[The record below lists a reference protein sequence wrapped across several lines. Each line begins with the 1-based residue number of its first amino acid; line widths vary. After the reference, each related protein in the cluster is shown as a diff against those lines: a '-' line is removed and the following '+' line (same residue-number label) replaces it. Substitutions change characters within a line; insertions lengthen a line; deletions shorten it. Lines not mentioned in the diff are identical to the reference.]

1 MKQFLMNARL
11 ENLEASAETK
21 TKVEI
26 CKKFIERKY
35 LKNFEEEQQRK
46 EYYSTI
52 VSRMQQLGLSEED
65 RLVVQNH
72 LIESEMTHL
81 RQKRVKET
89 IAEYRTLSVI
99 GKGAFG
105 EVRLCRHIETGELV
119 AIKQMIKSDMY
130 KKNQLAHI
138 RAERDILAS
147 SDGLWIVEL
156 KSSFTDDRYLYLVME
171 YLPGGDLMNLLIEKD
186 VFTEDQARFYIAEM
200 LLSIE
205 SVHNLK
211 YIHRD
216 LKPDNVLIDR
226 QGHLKLTDFGL
237 CKQYSRDEIGSGL
250 AGQILDEVAGSTK
263 EGRLNHH
270 KQRNVRLI
278 EGVFDGGDCRLHRP
292 GSVRKGRVH

>member
-1 MKQFLMNARL
+1 M
-11 ENLEASAETK
+11 
-21 TKVEI
+21 VH
-26 CKKFIERKY
+26 
-35 LKNFEEEQQRK
+35 
-46 EYYSTI
+46 
-52 VSRMQQLGLSEED
+52 
-65 RLVVQNH
+65 NH
-72 LIESEMTHL
+72 LVETEMNNL
-81 RQKRVKET
+81 RQKRVKQT
-89 IAEYRTLSVI
+89 IAEYRTISVI

-119 AIKQMIKSDMY
+119 AIKQMIKTDMY

-147 SDGLWIVEL
+147 SDGTWIVEL
-156 KSSFTDDRYLYLVME
+156 KSSFTDDKFLYLVME

-200 LLSIE
+200 LLAIE

-237 CKQYSRDEIGSGL
+237 CKQYSREEIGTGL
-250 AGQILDEVAGSTK
+250 GGQILEEVRASSK
-263 EGRLNHH
+263 EGRLNQH
-270 KQRNVRLI
+270 KQRNV
-278 EGVFDGGDCRLHRP
+278 G
-292 GSVRKGRVH
+292 